1 MTLFQAVTVKT
12 EQAEDFL
19 ARVRHVMRAADK
31 GEALPAAHTVIF
43 EDPSEM
49 LQFLSTA
56 KLRLIQCIRQGPGS
70 IAELAKATRRNR
82 TAVSRDIRTLKRFG
96 LVKTH
101 QAVNPGHGQ
110 QTRVELTAPSLK
122 LEACI

>member
-1 MTLFQAVTVKT
+1 MTLSQAVTVKT
-12 EQAEDFL
+12 GHAEDFL
-19 ARVRHVMRAADK
+19 ARVKHIMRAADQ
-31 GEALPAAHTVIF
+31 GEALPTSHTVIF

-49 LQFLSTA
+49 LQCLSAA

-70 IAELAKATRRNR
+70 ISELAKATHRNR
-82 TAVSRDIRTLKRFG
+82 TAISRDIRVLKRFG

-101 QAVNPGHGQ
+101 QAVNSGHGQ